1 MADNVGKS
9 VMSFALIAFTLL
21 GILFGMNIMTFL
33 FGNLGDSTISILDD
47 KTVTITNETG
57 AWVNDTF
64 FTVSVRTGDSRF
76 NGAFS
81 VVSAFN
87 ASNSSTDVA
96 YVPVLI
102 PAGNYTVF
110 PTNGS
115 FVRNANSAAYNWTN
129 VNVTYNYA
137 QKTSA
142 RISSEQVN
150 NNSLNAI
157 NTYSKQADTQFSTV
171 SIAITLIILLAV
183 FAFFWRFFVTSQGR
197 SGKGNAGDFS

>member
-33 FGNLGDSTISILDD
+33 FGNLGPANAGLEVGS
-47 KTVTITNETG
+47 
-57 AWVNDTF
+57 A
-64 FTVSVRTGDSRF
+64 
-76 NGAFS
+76 
-81 VVSAFN
+81 AFN
-87 ASNSSTDVA
+87 T
-96 YVPVLI
+96 
-102 PAGNYTVF
+102 
-110 PTNGS
+110 
-115 FVRNANSAAYNWTN
+115 
-129 VNVTYNYA
+129 
-137 QKTSA
+137 
-142 RISSEQVN
+142 SEQVQ

-197 SGKGNAGDFS
+197 GGGGSAGNFG